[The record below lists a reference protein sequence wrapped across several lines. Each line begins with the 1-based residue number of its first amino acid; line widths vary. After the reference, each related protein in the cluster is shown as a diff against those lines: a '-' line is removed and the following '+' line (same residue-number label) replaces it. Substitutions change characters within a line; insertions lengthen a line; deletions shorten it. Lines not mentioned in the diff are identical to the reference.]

1 MRIEL
6 YSKRKKSHCL
16 ITSKKLKIILFMA
29 AMLMALTLGCG
40 NSDQNFNQ
48 NPAQNSDITGGTEP
62 TQGAGSEPAPVLT
75 PEAVQDPQ
83 PEPQPEPAPIE
94 NSTPNPTPSPAP
106 TLPPVK
112 DHSLNL
118 TASKLVWGGTST
130 SEAKQIALT
139 FDSGWEYDKTL
150 QLLDVLDQYQVK
162 ATFFLRGGW
171 GEDHSDLARE
181 IASRGHL
188 IESHSQ
194 AHGHMNSMTEDEVS
208 ADIMESTNIITD
220 TIGYTPTMFRPPY
233 GEYNNRLL
241 NVLGEHGYQYAV
253 MWTIDSHD
261 WAETMNGVKVT
272 EQYLIDRVLNKASD
286 NGIVLMHVGG
296 YQTAN
301 ALPEIIT
308 GLRDSGYELVR
319 MDELIP

>member
-6 YSKRKKSHCL
+6 NSKRKKNHYL
-16 ITSKKLKIILFMA
+16 IINKKLKMILFMVA
-29 AMLMALTLGCG
+29 ILMAFMLGCG
-40 NSDQNFNQ
+40 NSDQN
-48 NPAQNSDITGGTEP
+48 PDRNSDITGGTEP
-62 TQGAGSEPAPVLT
+62 TQGAVLDTDPVLT
-75 PEAVQDPQ
+75 PEAAQ
-83 PEPQPEPAPIE
+83 EPQPEPVPVE
-94 NSTPNPTPSPAP
+94 TPTPTP
-106 TLPPVK
+106 TPPLVK
-112 DHSLNL
+112 DSSLNL
-118 TASKLVWGGTST
+118 TASTLVWGGTST

-171 GEDHSDLARE
+171 VEDHSELARE

-188 IESHSQ
+188 IENHSQ
-194 AHGHMNSMTEDEVS
+194 AHAHMNAMTEDEVS
-208 ADIMESTNIITD
+208 ADIMESTNIMKD
-220 TIGYTPTMFRPPY
+220 TIGYTPTMFRFPY

-241 NVLGEHGYQYAV
+241 NVLGEHGYQYAI

-261 WAETMNGVKVT
+261 WAETMNGVNVT
-272 EQYLIDRVLNKASD
+272 EQYIIDRVLNKASD

-296 YQTAN
+296 SQTAN

-308 GLRDSGYELVR
+308 GLRDAGYELVR
-319 MDELIP
+319 MDELITE

>member
-1 MRIEL
+1 
-6 YSKRKKSHCL
+6 
-16 ITSKKLKIILFMA
+16 MA
-29 AMLMALTLGCG
+29 AMLMAIMLGCG
-40 NSDQNFNQ
+40 SPNQ
-48 NPAQNSDITGGTEP
+48 NSNVTGGTEP
-62 TQGAGSEPAPVLT
+62 TKGAVSEPVPVLT
-75 PEAVQDPQ
+75 PEAVQ
-83 PEPQPEPAPIE
+83 EPQPEPAPTE
-94 NSTPNPTPSPAP
+94 TSTSAPTETPTPTPAP
-106 TLPPVK
+106 LPPLVK
-112 DHSLNL
+112 DPGLNL

-130 SEAKQIALT
+130 SESKQIALT

-171 GEDHSDLARE
+171 VKDHPDLARE
-181 IASRGHL
+181 IESRGHL
-188 IESHSQ
+188 IECHSQ
-194 AHGHMNSMTEDEVS
+194 AHGHMNAMTEDEVS
-208 ADIMESTNIITD
+208 ADIIESTNIIKD
-220 TIGYTPTMFRPPY
+220 IIGYTPTMFRPPY

-241 NVLGEHGYQYAV
+241 NVLGEHGYQYTV

-261 WAETMNGVKVT
+261 WAETMNGVNVT

-296 YQTAN
+296 YQTVN

-308 GLRDSGYELVR
+308 GLRDAGYELVR

>member
-1 MRIEL
+1 MKIEL
-6 YSKRKKSHCL
+6 YSKRKKNHGL
-16 ITSKKLKIILFMA
+16 ITNKKLKIILFMV
-29 AMLMALTLGCG
+29 AMLMVLMLGCG
-40 NSDQNFNQ
+40 NPDQN
-48 NPAQNSDITGGTEP
+48 PDTTGGTEP
-62 TQGAGSEPAPVLT
+62 TQAAVSEPAPVLT
-75 PEAVQDPQ
+75 PEAVQ
-83 PEPQPEPAPIE
+83 EPQPEP
-94 NSTPNPTPSPAP
+94 TPVETPTPTP
-106 TLPPVK
+106 TPIPPLVK
-112 DHSLNL
+112 DSSLSL
-118 TASKLVWGGTST
+118 TASNLVWGGTST

-171 GEDHSDLARE
+171 VEDHSDLALE
-181 IASRGHL
+181 IVSRGHL
-188 IESHSQ
+188 IENHSQ
-194 AHGHMNSMTEDEVS
+194 AHGNMNAMTDDEVS
-208 ADIMESTNIITD
+208 ADIIESTNIIKD

-261 WAETMNGVKVT
+261 WAETMNGVNVT

-296 YQTAN
+296 YQTVN

-308 GLRDSGYELVR
+308 ELRDAGYELVR